1 MTSGQKDLILVLAV
15 ERHLTQEDLDSLTDD
30 LDIGVPNGHWQDL
43 DNSEVSNFIKAIK
56 EEL

>member
-1 MTSGQKDLILVLAV
+1 MTFRQKDLITALAV
-15 ERHLTQEDLDSLTDD
+15 EHHLTQEDLDSLTDD

-43 DNSEVSNFIKAIK
+43 DVSDASNFIEAIK